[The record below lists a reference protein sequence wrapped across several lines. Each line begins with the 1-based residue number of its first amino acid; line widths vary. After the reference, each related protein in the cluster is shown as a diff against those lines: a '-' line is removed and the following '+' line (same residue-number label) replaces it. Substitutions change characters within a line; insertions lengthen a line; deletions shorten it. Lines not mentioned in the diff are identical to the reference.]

1 MELDLS
7 FSREGSNKT
16 LSIRTKV
23 IRKEHLIDCSDSG
36 GGGKVDGFICSDKQ
50 LTEFLNIPDPD
61 DDDTRLRVFMLLPDQ
76 TIKSFVPGLFC
87 SSKPTIDCVCSW
99 PSVETTKWQKQ

>member
-7 FSREGSNKT
+7 FLKDGSVPLN
-16 LSIRTKV
+16 IRTKV
-23 IRKEHLIDCSDSG
+23 IPKNHLIDCSDSG
-36 GGGKVDGFICSDKQ
+36 KKINVDAFLCSAKQ

-61 DDDTRLRVFMLLPDQ
+61 DEDTCLRVFMLLPDQ

-99 PSVETTKWQKQ
+99 PLVKTAKWQKQ